1 MNYIRHLNGVFR
13 LFEQDSRLNPTHIS
27 MYMALFQE
35 WNRNRFPETFYIDRG
50 DIMQLAKIGSKAT
63 YHRCLKDLD
72 TWGYVQYMPSHNP
85 YKGSQINMPNFG
97 TTTGTTTGTAP
108 EQVVG
113 QAVVPNINIDKPI
126 KTINKRSR
134 ASQPKNEGDVLMF
147 FKDNDWESNE
157 ALKFYNH
164 YQGVGWKVGG
174 RSAIEDWQATA
185 KTWMLRAKE
194 LERGN
199 SNMLPIR
206 SRHVDHLKINTNKNY
221 AEPL

>member
-1 MNYIRHLNGVFR
+1 MNYIKHLNGVFR
-13 LFEQDSRLNPTHIS
+13 QVERDSRLNPTHIS
-27 MYMALFQE
+27 MYMALFQM
-35 WNRNRFPETFYIDRG
+35 WNRNRFPETFFIDRG

-72 TWGYVQYMPSHNP
+72 NWGYVEYMPSHNP

-97 TTTGTTTGTAP
+97 TSTRTTTGTTP
-108 EQVVG
+108 EQVVE
-113 QAVVPNINIDKPI
+113 QAVVPNINIDKPN
-126 KTINKRSR
+126 KTINKLSR
-134 ASQPKNEGDVLMF
+134 ASHPKNEGDVLMF

-194 LERGN
+194 LEHEK

-206 SRHVDHLKINTNKNY
+206 SRNVDHLKINTNKNY
-221 AEPL
+221 GEPL

>member
-13 LFEQDSRLNPTHIS
+13 LFERDNRLNPTHVSI
-27 MYMALFQE
+27 YMALFQE
-35 WNRNRFPETFYIDRG
+35 WNRNRFPETFFIDRG

-72 TWGYVQYMPSHNP
+72 TWEYVQYIPSHNP
-85 YKGSQINMPNFG
+85 YKGSQMNMPNFG
-97 TTTGTTTGTAP
+97 TSTRTTTDPTP

-113 QAVVPNINIDKPI
+113 QAVVPNININKPI

-134 ASQPKNEGDVLMF
+134 ASQPKNEGDVLIF
-147 FKDNDWESNE
+147 FKDNGWESNE

-185 KTWMLRAKE
+185 KNWMLKAKE
-194 LERGN
+194 LERENGN
-199 SNMLPIR
+199 NVSLRHRNM
-206 SRHVDHLKINTNKNY
+206 DYLKVTKNKNY
-221 AEPL
+221 EEPL